1 MTFRLI
7 FLLSFLVNPALWSQQ
22 SSFRYNEF
30 SEIPLPKDLRECSG
44 LCVTNHGIW
53 SINDSGNEPYL
64 YLLNKDNTGKESWKT
79 VRYKLPIK
87 NVDWEAVETDNKYI
101 YIGDFGN
108 NKGNRNDLCIYR
120 IELQE
125 LIQKSIPTITKNLK
139 QFEGKVEVIPFAY
152 ADQVNFDKRRL
163 HQFDCEAMEVRGD
176 SIRLFTKN
184 WNNGKTNI
192 YDFKIS
198 NEFQRIYPNKEVK
211 TGFLVTDA
219 CIWKNQLVWCGYNLK
234 GNQYISN
241 WDYQS
246 EKVKKHK
253 IPLNPAQI
261 EGVAIW
267 RNDLVV
273 CTEKRKSQRASIL
286 LFKP

>member
-1 MTFRLI
+1 M
-7 FLLSFLVNPALWSQQ
+7 VNPALWSQKI
-22 SSFRYNEF
+22 SFPYKEF

-44 LCVTNHGIW
+44 LCVSEHGIW

-64 YLLNKDNTGKESWKT
+64 YLLNEDTTGKESWKT
-79 VRYKLPIK
+79 MRYSLPIK
-87 NVDWEAVETDNKYI
+87 NIDWEAVETDNKFI

-108 NKGNRNDLCIYR
+108 NKGNRKDLCIYR
-120 IELQE
+120 ISLQD
-125 LIQKSIPTITKNLK
+125 LIQQSKATAVKNLK
-139 QFEGKVEVIPFAY
+139 QFDGKVEILPFAY
-152 ADQVNFDKRRL
+152 ADQINFDKRRL

-219 CIWKNQLVWCGYNLK
+219 CIWKNQVIWCGYNLK
-234 GNQYISN
+234 GNQYLSK

-246 EKVKKHK
+246 KKVKKHK
-253 IPLNPAQI
+253 IPLKPAQI

-273 CTEKRKSQRASIL
+273 CTEKRNSQRASIL